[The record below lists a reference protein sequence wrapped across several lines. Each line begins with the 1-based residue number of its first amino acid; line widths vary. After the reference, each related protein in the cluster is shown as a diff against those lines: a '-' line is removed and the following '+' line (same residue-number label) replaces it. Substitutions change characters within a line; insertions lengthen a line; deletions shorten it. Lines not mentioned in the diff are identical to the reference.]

1 MECHKICGRVR
12 SLSDGKSRCGL
23 SVCLSVG
30 RSVVISRKAVSQ
42 KGKKRVY
49 SGRFVMRKIEVRR
62 KKAEGFHKYRKN
74 AKTLGDVQ
82 STPPQ
87 YNHYF

>member
-1 MECHKICGRVR
+1 MECHKICGREG
-12 SLSDGKSRCGL
+12 LSPDRKVTVL
-23 SVCLSVG
+23 SVCRSVG

-42 KGKKRVY
+42 KGKKRMY
-49 SGRFVMRKIEVRR
+49 SVRFVMRKMEVRR
-62 KKAEGFHKYRKN
+62 KEAEGFHKYRKN

-87 YNHYF
+87 YL